1 MTTINKNITIG
12 LNAYN
17 ASARISAAN
26 WENSLIEPVMVEE
39 GDAIYVKSSFID
51 ARLHTSANILIEQ
64 DTTIEI
70 ENMFYYINRGGT
82 PVKSLYNK
90 NIHPFDP
97 YQAATL
103 TSQVGV
109 GEFGTVPDQS
119 PNDADFA
126 PITGYPPG
134 YDPAWAPLPPD
145 DPNAKP
151 PVNWK
156 SGLPLNITD
165 EKNIL
170 NMAPIVETIVCP
182 EFDGQDDYLNPC
194 KGTGRLPVNCGDG
207 MPYLLYRSFPSRDQ
221 SATANGVLTLNNPNM
236 TNAVATG
243 LAPLTTITW
252 NTNEAGPVT
261 FLNLQYTLPSATG
274 TPVANLAIG
283 DYVVPVNLGEQGQT
297 EPCFNWGLINSQCQP
312 ATSALLRIGQTYQI
326 TDNNLQGT
334 LVNSTTGFVSAN
346 QTVFTAVD
354 RGSGSQTNFI
364 VIDTQPD
371 LVWTCVDSVAG
382 ISYPVS
388 AFSTPFKVVFDRD
401 PAVSP
406 NVLKLNPFLTD
417 LFLATGQF
425 LGNSLAITIL
435 CPSAFRTNITYQF
448 VATSGDLEGN
458 EISLMSNVTS
468 NFYPGDAIN
477 LITFNPDGA
486 FTLTGTYPSTAQAT
500 SATASFTIPTGTRVY
515 IPGTDFP
522 GGNSPENDV
531 YITYNGPPYTTVGPP
546 ASDWTF
552 SGQPPFS
559 SGTVTSNE
567 TMTNNVIEPFVK
579 LFKYTIPRGSYSPDT
594 LGVMITRAMSQQKPR
609 VLRDMTLGGPTAL
622 SNTADVGGILVPVV
636 VPTSFTITPANL
648 GNTTIVVVASNP
660 IDNAVPP
667 TRTFTPPDFNQN
679 YSITIQESTTG
690 LVEYNAAVSI
700 FECALNQPQFL
711 TLSKYQT
718 ITCTITNPPGFPP
731 WVIILTGTLDNN
743 DFAWDAYGTIRN
755 FDQSAQLWIP
765 PAPANP
771 QLPPI
776 KINCL
781 TVPCQLP
788 SSMLYGDQR
797 STWNSGFGATDTNNY
812 TAGKPPTAPIT
823 ITPAYPAGTPALT
836 FTPTLND
843 WIFNPAMNKPL
854 YDIVSQQCG
863 WNSLID
869 GNSYNPTGGSGQYP
883 FADVGNGLNVFQKQF
898 YDGYSAVPTNLNDFG
913 SGDMTYQVEPSSWGG
928 PPAPTSDACMYQD
941 YSFASKN
948 KFTQPIGKGQNPPGP
963 TDKQPLS
970 PDYNGDVYKDFDDT
984 PFLIRPTAFQTVQ
997 QRYVTNIITP
1007 AATVVA
1013 PDIIVQQEFPP
1024 VPDAEVGDS
1033 LYIRR
1038 GAANFPECPSFQSQ
1052 NTTLGAAAV
1061 INVPVYRLCVN
1072 YAHNE
1077 AANRME
1083 DIQYNPPQVPTRRP
1097 ATVEVMY
1104 KPFLTDIQSNYF
1116 QSQFL
1121 ISDKKMINDY
1131 FIKPILST
1139 QAIPLNTDLGDA
1151 GNEVN
1156 GPTDISSPVV
1166 GAQEIS
1172 LVWNP
1177 NDNVFQFTY
1186 THTPLYNKPDLS
1198 SAELNEV
1205 VGVYPCNVFV
1215 NNNQNNLISPAQQG
1229 TNIIYPAPYFR
1240 TVKGSFQ
1247 ATRQSGV
1254 IFKSMKAFNPDGSP
1268 SDFWSKLGFNV
1279 DALTASPPED
1289 NPSAPF
1295 LSYNRFQEITTGGF
1309 FGTGSVLNPETKAC
1323 GLQEI
1328 PYLTL
1333 QDSFNMAG
1341 WWTRDV
1347 MFTPYNAFGGPAKQ
1361 YQQTFTLVSNPLY
1374 YEVQSTNYLTATN
1387 VPLDTQEAGHYLLEI
1402 QGYST
1407 THIDE
1412 TQKSEIKSIVSSY
1425 YISANS
1431 FVSNAFPENF
1441 KYYHY
1446 GPSMKIACLKIRIL
1460 NPITK
1465 QEVPLLGNNSTV
1477 YLSIDKA
1484 SPTIQKGMKEQE
1496 IEGLPFN
1503 WFS

>member
-1 MTTINKNITIG
+1 MATINKNITIG

-82 PVKSLYNK
+82 PVKSLYPK
-90 NIHPFDP
+90 NNHPFDP
-97 YQAATL
+97 YQTATL

-221 SATANGVLTLNNPNM
+221 ASTANGVLQLNNPNM
-236 TNAVATG
+236 TNALLTG
-243 LAPLTTITW
+243 LGPLSTITW

-261 FLNLQYTLPSATG
+261 FLNLEYTLTG
-274 TPVANLAIG
+274 AGGIPVTSLSIG
-283 DYVVPVNLGEQGQT
+283 DNVTPINLGEQSQT
-297 EPCFNWGLINSQCQP
+297 EPCFNWGLINNLNTP
-312 ATSALLRIGQTYQI
+312 LLSDQLRKGSSYQI
-326 TDNNLQGT
+326 TDNNTQGT
-334 LVNSTTGFVSAN
+334 TVNTASGPVSAN

-354 RGSGSQTNFI
+354 KGSGKVPDLPI
-364 VIDTQPD
+364 VITALSLPT
-371 LVWTCVDSVAG
+371 WTCVDTTNN
-382 ISYPVS
+382 ISYPIS
-388 AFSTPFKVVFDRD
+388 AFIDWGLKFVAGNTTPETFVYETSFY
-401 PAVSP
+401 PI
-406 NVLKLNPFLTD
+406 LMLNNSNTF
-417 LFLATGQF
+417 AQ
-425 LGNSLAITIL
+425 NASLAITL
-435 CPSAFRTNITYQF
+435 KCPSAFFTDDTYQWT
-448 VATSGDLEGN
+448 AGGDTQVGGGIILG
-458 EISLMSNVTS
+458 MSPVTPNLLPS
-468 NFYPGDAIN
+468 VPFN
-477 LITFNPDGA
+477 LINFDPTKP
-486 FTLTGTYPSTAQAT
+486 FTVTNTYPTTAQAT
-500 SATASFTIPTGTRVY
+500 SATASNYVLNGTRVY

-522 GGNSPENDV
+522 GGSSPENDV
-531 YITYNGPPYTTVGPP
+531 YITYNGPTYTSVGPP
-546 ASDWTF
+546 ASAWTF
-552 SGQPPFS
+552 IGQPPFS

-609 VLRDMTLGGPTAL
+609 VMRDLILGGNSAVSNTTTPGAKIPTAAIPSTL
-622 SNTADVGGILVPVV
+622 NLRYASLTASNISIVFSNKTTQFV
-636 VPTSFTITPANL
+636 VPFAQINPVFDITLNE
-648 GNTTIVVVASNP
+648 VS
-660 IDNAVPP
+660 
-667 TRTFTPPDFNQN
+667 
-679 YSITIQESTTG
+679 G
-690 LVEYNAAVSI
+690 LVSYEGDISAFIAGVANAGYTNVS
-700 FECALNQPQFL
+700 CTL
-711 TLSKYQT
+711 TSPT
-718 ITCTITNPPGFPP
+718 GFPG
-731 WVIILTGTLDNN
+731 WVVTLTGTYANGDFLFNAEGVIFKNFSTTNN
-743 DFAWDAYGTIRN
+743 AWWGG
-755 FDQSAQLWIP
+755 
-765 PAPANP
+765 PAANNP
-771 QLPPI
+771 LPEV

-797 STWNSGFGATDTNNY
+797 STWNSGFGATDPNNY
-812 TAGKPPTAPIT
+812 TNNLESMTAAVTPTNPIT
-823 ITPAYPAGTPALT
+823 ITPTYPAGTPALT

-854 YDIVSQQCG
+854 YDIVGQQCG
-863 WNSLID
+863 WNSLAVSSSI
-869 GNSYNPTGGSGQYP
+869 PGSQTGQYP
-883 FADVGNGLNVFQKQF
+883 LADTDNGLNVFQKPF
-898 YDGYSAVPTNLNDFG
+898 YDAFSINTTNPSDFG
-913 SGDMTYQVEPSSWGG
+913 SGDMWFADGNNQWGG
-928 PPAPTSDACMYQD
+928 PPPPTSDASMYQD
-941 YSFASKN
+941 YTFASKN

-970 PDYNGDVYKDFDDT
+970 PDYNGDIFKDYDDT

-997 QRYVTNIITP
+997 QRFITG
-1007 AATVVA
+1007 ASGNTL
-1013 PDIIVQQEFPP
+1013 VQQEFPP
-1024 VPDAEVGDS
+1024 VPDAVIGDS
-1033 LYIRR
+1033 LYIQRP
-1038 GAANFPECPSFQSQ
+1038 ANNLPECPSFQTQ
-1052 NTTLGAAAV
+1052 ITTLGTAAV

-1077 AANRME
+1077 AANRMK
-1083 DIQYNPPQVPTRRP
+1083 DIDYNKPEVPTRRP

-1121 ISDKKMINDY
+1121 ISDKKVINNY

-1151 GNEVN
+1151 GFEVN

-1166 GAQEIS
+1166 GAQQIS
-1172 LVWNP
+1172 LIWNP
-1177 NDNVFQFTY
+1177 VDNVFQFTY

-1198 SAELNEV
+1198 TSGINEV

-1215 NNNQNNLISPAQQG
+1215 NNNQNNLIPTSQQG
-1229 TNIIYPAPYFR
+1229 TDTIYPAPYFR
-1240 TVKGSFQ
+1240 TVRGSFQ

-1254 IFKSMKAFNPDGSP
+1254 IFKSMKAYNADGSE
-1268 SDFWSKLGFNV
+1268 SDFWTKIGFNV
-1279 DALTASPPED
+1279 AALTASPPEN

-1309 FGTGSVLNPETKAC
+1309 FGTGSVLNPETKSC

-1347 MFTPYNAFGGPAKQ
+1347 MYEPYNKFGGPSDVPQ
-1361 YQQTFTLVSNPLY
+1361 YLQTFTLVSNPLY
-1374 YEVQSTNYLTATN
+1374 YEVQSTNYLTAAN
-1387 VPLDTQEAGHYLLEI
+1387 VPLDTKEAGHYLLEI
-1402 QGYST
+1402 QGYNT

-1425 YISANS
+1425 YISQNS

-1446 GPSMKIACLKIRIL
+1446 GPDMKIACLKIRIL

-1465 QEVPLLGNNSTV
+1465 QEIPLLGNNSTV

-1484 SPTIQKGMKEQE
+1484 SPTIAKGMPPEE
-1496 IEGLPFN
+1496 IVGLPFN
-1503 WFS
+1503 WFA

>member
-1 MTTINKNITIG
+1 MATINKNITIG

-17 ASARISAAN
+17 ASSRISAAN
-26 WENSLIEPVMVEE
+26 WENSLVEPVMVEE

-90 NIHPFDP
+90 NIHPYDP

-109 GEFGTVPDQS
+109 GEYGTVPDQS

-221 SATANGVLTLNNPNM
+221 AATANGVLTLNNPNM
-236 TNAVATG
+236 TNAVLTG

-261 FLNLQYTLPSATG
+261 FLNLEYS
-274 TPVANLAIG
+274 NLAGGIAVAGLAVG
-283 DYVVPVNLGEQGQT
+283 DIVTPSNLGEQGQNP
-297 EPCFNWGLINSQCQP
+297 PCFLWNVLEPLQTTNSDLMRMGV
-312 ATSALLRIGQTYQI
+312 SYQI
-326 TDNNLQGT
+326 IDNPTNT
-334 LVNSTTGFVSAN
+334 LLTTSTGKVYEN
-346 QTVFTAVD
+346 QTVFV
-354 RGSGSQTNFI
+354 
-364 VIDTQPD
+364 P
-371 LVWTCVDSVAG
+371 
-382 ISYPVS
+382 
-388 AFSTPFKVVFDRD
+388 STPTILNTLPVQVHNLTPPADYVLSVTDGTNTFTVANGDFNGVVTWIYNPDTKEMAYDALPENSNWSLNAPNAYNTTVPVTLTVTCPSLFNTINSFTFISQNYQHNNVTIYNMVPTGPTNNLWAQRVQLSVFDPTKVFTVKSTVPPSL
-401 PAVSP
+401 PAT
-406 NVLKLNPFLTD
+406 N
-417 LFLATGQF
+417 AT
-425 LGNSLAITIL
+425 
-435 CPSAFRTNITYQF
+435 
-448 VATSGDLEGN
+448 VD
-458 EISLMSNVTS
+458 
-468 NFYPGDAIN
+468 
-477 LITFNPDGA
+477 
-486 FTLTGTYPSTAQAT
+486 FTV
-500 SATASFTIPTGTRVY
+500 PTGTRVY
-515 IPGTDFP
+515 IPGTDFA
-522 GGNSPENDV
+522 GGSSPENDV
-531 YITYNGPPYTTVGPP
+531 YITYNGPPYSTVGPP
-546 ASDWTF
+546 ASDWSF
-552 SGQPPFS
+552 IGQPPFS

-609 VLRDMTLGGPTAL
+609 VMRDMTLGGNSAISNTTSVGGLIPTAAIPNTL
-622 SNTADVGGILVPVV
+622 NLLYASLTASNISLVFSNKTTQFV
-636 VPTSFTITPANL
+636 VPFQQINAIFNITLNE
-648 GNTTIVVVASNP
+648 VS
-660 IDNAVPP
+660 
-667 TRTFTPPDFNQN
+667 
-679 YSITIQESTTG
+679 G
-690 LVEYNAAVSI
+690 LVSYIGDISTFIAGVANAGYTNVS
-700 FECALNQPQFL
+700 C
-711 TLSKYQT
+711 TL
-718 ITCTITNPPGFPP
+718 TNPTGFPG
-731 WVIILTGTLDNN
+731 WVVTLTGTYANGDFIFNAEGVIIKGFSTTNN
-743 DFAWDAYGTIRN
+743 VWWAG
-755 FDQSAQLWIP
+755 
-765 PAPANP
+765 PAANNP
-771 QLPPI
+771 LPEV

-797 STWNSGFGATDTNNY
+797 STWNSGCGASDTNNY
-812 TAGKPPTAPIT
+812 TNMPGGPNPDGQINIPID
-823 ITPAYPAGTPALT
+823 YPYEGELT
-836 FTPTLND
+836 FTPYIENF
-843 WIFNPAMNKPL
+843 IFNPAMNKPL

-863 WNSLID
+863 WNSLAD
-869 GNSYNPTGGSGQYP
+869 PNGTLVGQYP
-883 FADVGNGLNVFQKQF
+883 LSDLYNGLNVFEKPF
-898 YDGYSAVPTNLNDFG
+898 YDGYSLSQTNLNDFG
-913 SGDMTYQVEPSSWGG
+913 TADMIDFLTPTTGPQQWGG

-941 YSFASKN
+941 YTFASKN

-963 TDKQPLS
+963 NEKQNLS
-970 PDYNGDVYKDFDDT
+970 PDYNGDIFKDYDDT

-997 QRYVTNIITP
+997 QRIVT
-1007 AATVVA
+1007 AVVNNV
-1013 PDIIVQQEFPP
+1013 IVSNEFPP
-1024 VPDAEVGDS
+1024 VQDDPIGNS
-1033 LYIRR
+1033 LYILRPDPYS
-1038 GAANFPECPSFQSQ
+1038 NNPDCPSFQAQ
-1052 NTTLGAAAV
+1052 DVYINGVKQGLAAV
-1061 INVPVYRLCVN
+1061 TNVPVYRLCVN

-1083 DIQYNPPQVPTRRP
+1083 DIQYNKPQVPSRRP

-1121 ISDKKMINDY
+1121 ISDKKIINDY
-1131 FIKPILST
+1131 YIKPILST

-1166 GAQEIS
+1166 GAQQIS
-1172 LVWNP
+1172 LIWNP
-1177 NDNVFQFTY
+1177 VDNVFQFTY

-1198 SAELNEV
+1198 SAGLNEV

-1215 NNNQNNLISPAQQG
+1215 NNNQNNLIPPAQQG
-1229 TNIIYPAPYFR
+1229 TNTIYPAPYFR

-1254 IFKSMKAFNPDGSP
+1254 IFKSMKAYNADGSP
-1268 SDFWSKLGFNV
+1268 SDFWSKIGFNV
-1279 DALTASPPED
+1279 ADITASPPED

-1347 MFTPYNAFGGPAKQ
+1347 QFTPFNLMGGSAKQ

-1374 YEVQSTNYLTATN
+1374 YEVQSTNYLTAAN
-1387 VPLDTQEAGHYLLEI
+1387 VPLDTKEAGHYLLEI
-1402 QGYST
+1402 QGYNT

-1425 YISANS
+1425 YISQNS

-1446 GPSMKIACLKIRIL
+1446 GPDMKIACLKIRIL

-1465 QEVPLLGNNSTV
+1465 QEIPLLGNNSTV

-1484 SPTIQKGMKEQE
+1484 SPTIQKGMKPEE

-1503 WFS
+1503 WFA

>member
-90 NIHPFDP
+90 NIHPYDP

-109 GEFGTVPDQS
+109 GEYGTVPDQS

-194 KGTGRLPVNCGDG
+194 KGTSRLPVNCGDG

-221 SATANGVLTLNNPNM
+221 ASTANGVLTLNNPNM
-236 TNAVATG
+236 TNAILTG

-252 NTNEAGPVT
+252 NTNEAGPVS
-261 FLNLQYTLPSATG
+261 FLNLQYS
-274 TPVANLAIG
+274 NLAGGIAVAGLAVG
-283 DYVVPVNLGEQGQT
+283 DIVTPNNLGEQGQNP
-297 EPCFNWGLINSQCQP
+297 PCFLWNVLEPQPTTNSD
-312 ATSALLRIGQTYQI
+312 LMRIGGSYQI
-326 TDNNLQGT
+326 ADNPT
-334 LVNSTTGFVSAN
+334 LTVMKTATGNVSAN
-346 QTVFTAVD
+346 QSVFIPNEPTILN
-354 RGSGSQTNFI
+354 TLPKTINFGPNA
-364 VIDTQPD
+364 QPD
-371 LVWTCVDSVAG
+371 LVFNVSDTINNWTVADFATG
-382 ISYPVS
+382 FIEFIYNPNNGEMIFNPVITGVS
-388 AFSTPFKVVFDRD
+388 CNLIPTAPQFSTTNYLTIDVSCPSVFKSATVYVYSSSPYPDGDQSPQHGATNIQGANSNSANQWARRATLNVFDPTKVFTVKTTVPPSL
-401 PAVSP
+401 PAT
-406 NVLKLNPFLTD
+406 N
-417 LFLATGQF
+417 AT
-425 LGNSLAITIL
+425 
-435 CPSAFRTNITYQF
+435 
-448 VATSGDLEGN
+448 VD
-458 EISLMSNVTS
+458 
-468 NFYPGDAIN
+468 
-477 LITFNPDGA
+477 
-486 FTLTGTYPSTAQAT
+486 FTV
-500 SATASFTIPTGTRVY
+500 PTGTRVF

-522 GGNSPENDV
+522 GGTSPENDV
-531 YITYNGPPYTTVGPP
+531 TITYNGPPYSTVGPP
-546 ASDWTF
+546 ASDWSF
-552 SGQPPFS
+552 IGQPPFS

-609 VLRDMTLGGPTAL
+609 VMRDMTLGGTGAISNTTSVGGLIPTAAIPTTL
-622 SNTADVGGILVPVV
+622 NLLYASLTASNISIVFSNATTQFV
-636 VPTSFTITPANL
+636 VPFAQISPIFN
-648 GNTTIVVVASNP
+648 IVLNEVS
-660 IDNAVPP
+660 
-667 TRTFTPPDFNQN
+667 
-679 YSITIQESTTG
+679 G
-690 LVEYNAAVSI
+690 LVSYQGNISEFIAGVANAGYTNVS
-700 FECALNQPQFL
+700 CTL
-711 TLSKYQT
+711 TS
-718 ITCTITNPPGFPP
+718 PPGFTG
-731 WVIILTGTLDNN
+731 WVVTLTGTYANGDFIFNAQGVIFKNFSTTNN
-743 DFAWDAYGTIRN
+743 AWWGG
-755 FDQSAQLWIP
+755 
-765 PAPANP
+765 PAANNP
-771 QLPPI
+771 LPEV

-797 STWNSGFGATDTNNY
+797 STWNSGCGASDTNNY
-812 TAGKPPTAPIT
+812 TNMPLGPNPDDGIN
-823 ITPAYPAGTPALT
+823 INIDYPFEGELT
-836 FTPTLND
+836 FTPTISNF
-843 WIFNPAMNKPL
+843 IFNPAMNKPL

-863 WNSLID
+863 WNSLAD
-869 GNSYNPTGGSGQYP
+869 PEGTQVGQYP
-883 FADVGNGLNVFQKQF
+883 LADVFNGLNVFQKPF
-898 YDGYSAVPTNLNDFG
+898 YDGYSLSQTNLNDFG
-913 SGDMTYQVEPSSWGG
+913 TADMIDFLNINQQWGG
-928 PPAPTSDACMYQD
+928 PPPPTSDDCMYQD
-941 YSFASKN
+941 YTFASKN

-963 TDKQPLS
+963 NEKQPLS
-970 PDYNGDVYKDFDDT
+970 PDYNGDIFKDYDDT

-997 QRYVTNIITP
+997 QRIVTAVVNNTIISN
-1007 AATVVA
+1007 
-1013 PDIIVQQEFPP
+1013 EFPP
-1024 VPDAEVGDS
+1024 VQDDPVGDS
-1033 LYIRR
+1033 LYILRP
-1038 GAANFPECPSFQSQ
+1038 NPFSNNPDCPLFQEQGVFINGVSQ
-1052 NTTLGAAAV
+1052 GKAAV
-1061 INVPVYRLCVN
+1061 TNVPVYRLCVN

-1083 DIQYNPPQVPTRRP
+1083 DIQYNKPQVPSRRP

-1121 ISDKKMINDY
+1121 ISDKKLINDY
-1131 FIKPILST
+1131 YIKPILST

-1166 GAQEIS
+1166 GAQQIS
-1172 LVWNP
+1172 LIWNP
-1177 NDNVFQFTY
+1177 VDNVFQFTY

-1215 NNNQNNLISPAQQG
+1215 NNNQNNLIPPALQG
-1229 TNIIYPAPYFR
+1229 TNTIYPAPYFR
-1240 TVKGSFQ
+1240 TIKGSFQ

-1254 IFKSMKAFNPDGSP
+1254 IFKSMKAYNADGSE
-1268 SDFWSKLGFNV
+1268 SDFWSKIGFNV

-1347 MFTPYNAFGGPAKQ
+1347 QFTPFNLMGGSAKQ

-1374 YEVQSTNYLTATN
+1374 YEVQSTNYLTAPN

-1425 YISANS
+1425 YISQNS

-1446 GPSMKIACLKIRIL
+1446 GPDMKIACLKIRIL

-1484 SPTIQKGMKEQE
+1484 SPTIQKGMKPEE